1 MRSCA
6 NLVVAGVLV
15 HNKKVQRV
23 SALHEKKKKMA
34 EKLIELHSLYKSLFK
49 IIPEKRNGRCKIEE
63 F

>member
-6 NLVVAGVLV
+6 NLVVAEVLA

-23 SALHEKKKKMA
+23 SALHEKKKMA
-34 EKLIELHSLYKSLFK
+34 EKIIELTSLYRSLFK
-49 IIPEKRNGRCKIEE
+49 IIPEKRNGHYKIEE